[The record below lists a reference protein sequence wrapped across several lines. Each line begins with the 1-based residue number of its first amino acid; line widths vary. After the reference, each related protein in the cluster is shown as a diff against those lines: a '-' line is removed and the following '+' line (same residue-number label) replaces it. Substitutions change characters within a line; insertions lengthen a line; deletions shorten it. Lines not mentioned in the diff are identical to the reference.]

1 MTLETMRELFGIT
14 HVSDTKRMH
23 VGEEVVPLSQGL
35 DVAVPLE
42 EEEVLVPQPP
52 PPSHGLARR
61 SGGHA
66 HPGSHCCGR

>member
-42 EEEVLVPQPP
+42 EEEVLVP
-52 PPSHGLARR
+52 
-61 SGGHA
+61 
-66 HPGSHCCGR
+66 